1 MLIAAR
7 ECHMLHAHASGLQL
21 TDTHT
26 ASSMTAGYHSAAA
39 CAMLAVPPVTTVT
52 LLAGTV
58 TSYSRSPLCPLR
70 RHTRT
75 CSKHKSAI
83 VSLL

>member
-1 MLIAAR
+1 MTTR
-7 ECHMLHAHASGLQL
+7 ESHTLHAYATGMQF

-26 ASSMTAGYHSAAA
+26 ARSMTVSHHSAAV
-39 CAMLAVPPVTTVT
+39 CAILAVPPVTTVT

-75 CSKHKSAI
+75 CSKHKQNR
-83 VSLL
+83 